1 VNAGKVAV
9 LGDGMKFEPMSR
21 NATDSQLIQ
30 ILNWSDERICSVF
43 HVPGY
48 KVGVGQAPSYNN
60 IEALDRG
67 YYSGCLQSPIEEME
81 ACLDDGLGLDGVSKG
96 VDLDLDG
103 LMRMDTKTQMEALK
117 IGVDAGIIAPN
128 EGRKQVNLPPLDGGD
143 TVYMQQQDFPL
154 DQVRQNKIVQP
165 SPAPAPVPEPAE
177 VSDEDKSLIL
187 EAKSII
193 ATQKAIEAMR
203 KAAKPEPAHVV

>member
-1 VNAGKVAV
+1 MKNVSLKARTIADIDGQVDKVLRG
-9 LGDGMKFEPMSR
+9 LGNPEPPADLR
-21 NATDSQLIQ
+21 LVRDL
-30 ILNWSDERICSVF
+30 L
-43 HVPGY
+43 
-48 KVGVGQAPSYNN
+48 K
-60 IEALDRG
+60 LDRG

-81 ACLDDGLGLDGVSKG
+81 ACLDDGLGLDGVTKG

-165 SPAPAPVPEPAE
+165 SPAPAPVPEPAD

-203 KAAKPEPAHVV
+203 KAAQPEAVHV